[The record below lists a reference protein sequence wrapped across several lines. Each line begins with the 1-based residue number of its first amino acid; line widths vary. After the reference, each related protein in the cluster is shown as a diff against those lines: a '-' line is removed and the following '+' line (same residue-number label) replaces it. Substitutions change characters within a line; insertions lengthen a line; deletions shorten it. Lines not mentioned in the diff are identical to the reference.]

1 MRRHLSTQE
10 GFVLPVFVVFMTVI
24 IGIGAITLDAGRMY
38 TTKLML
44 TNISDAA
51 ALAGVT
57 SLPANTS
64 EAIAIAIEYAVINGA
79 DPDRVDVQIQSNN
92 DRLIVT
98 VTKTIQ
104 LNFAGLFS
112 VGSVDIKASSMAGIG
127 ITKKVKGAQPF
138 GIEDAVFEVGQPYV
152 IKLAPDS
159 ETPPSSGNFHALAL
173 GLPGANTYRQ
183 NVEYGYGGWI
193 SIGDMID
200 TEPGNMDGPTATGI
214 QYRLNLD
221 PYSTFENFVPS
232 SPRVILIPIIDS
244 FEIDGRKVVRVNG
257 FASFFLED
265 YNLSSDEIV
274 GRFFER
280 VVPGDAA
287 WDGGVPDY
295 GTSTIK
301 LLR

>member
-1 MRRHLSTQE
+1 MRRHLLTQD
-10 GFVLPVFVVFMTVI
+10 GYVLPVFVVFMTVV

-38 TTKLML
+38 TTKLLL

-57 SLPANTS
+57 SLPGNTS
-64 EAIAIAIEYAVINGA
+64 QAEAIAIEYAVVNGA
-79 DPDRVDVQIQSNN
+79 DPARVQIQILSNN
-92 DRLIVT
+92 DRIKVT
-98 VTKTIQ
+98 VTKTLK
-104 LNFAGLFS
+104 LNFAGLISF
-112 VGSVDIKASSMAGIG
+112 GTVDISATSTAGIG

-159 ETPPSSGNFHALAL
+159 ETPPASGNFHALAL
-173 GLPGANTYRQ
+173 GLPGANSYRQ
-183 NVEYGYGGWI
+183 NVEYGYQGWI
-193 SIGDMID
+193 SVGDMID
-200 TEPGNMDGPTATGI
+200 TEPGNMDGPTADGI

-232 SPRVILIPIIDS
+232 SSRVILIPIVDS
-244 FEIDGRKVVRVNG
+244 FEINGRKVVRVEG

-265 YNLSSDEIV
+265 YNMSSDEIV
-274 GRFFER
+274 GRFFQR

-295 GTSTIK
+295 GTSTVK
-301 LLR
+301 LVR